1 MTIVLWL
8 LRIVLALLY
17 VAAGGWK
24 LVGPGPA
31 LETAMPG
38 FSLGLIR
45 LVGVFE
51 VAMALGLV
59 LPALARSWTA
69 VAVWAGGLLAL
80 EAVAFVVY
88 HLLHRAAAP
97 AVATLIL
104 GAVAAFVAW
113 RLGRARPAGTSR
125 LPGRRASLTRPG

>member
-38 FSLGLIR
+38 FSLGIIR

-88 HLLHRAAAP
+88 HLVHEAVVP
-97 AVATLIL
+97 AVATLVL
-104 GAVAAFVAW
+104 GALAAFVAW
-113 RLGRARPAGTSR
+113 GI
-125 LPGRRASLTRPG
+125 RRAPAAAAPGFPGGPVR